1 MEVEPRVP
9 FMPVRLLLELLVH
22 HDFMAVVTVVVG
34 VEESKI
40 AVVLAVLV
48 GTVGFPAEEAAVAVW
63 AKVVEQSAVSAVKV
77 QEGRYVYG

>member
-1 MEVEPRVP
+1 VEPLVL

-22 HDFMAVVTVVVG
+22 HDFMAVVTVVAG

-48 GTVGFPAEEAAVAVW
+48 ETAESPAEGAAEVAWV
-63 AKVVEQSAVSAVKV
+63 KVIMQSAVSAVKV
-77 QEGRYVYG
+77 REGRYAYG